1 MKANN
6 HVAKIREFN
15 RFYTGVIGLLD
26 KYILNS
32 QYTLSEV
39 RVLYELATRES
50 LTASDLIETLHIDKG
65 YLSRMLLELK
75 TKKLIRTKRSAQ
87 DGRALQLSLTQL
99 GRKEFKVLNQASDRQ
114 LAAIL
119 ESLTDTERGKLVRN
133 MDEIKVILSKTK

>member
-1 MKANN
+1 MKASA
-6 HVAKIREFN
+6 HIAKIREFN

-39 RVLYELATRES
+39 RVLYELATREN
-50 LTASDLIETLHIDKG
+50 LTASELIETLHIDKG

-75 TKKLIRTKRSAQ
+75 TKNLIQSKRSAQ
-87 DGRALQLSLTQL
+87 DGRALQLSLTQH

-119 ESLTDTERGKLVRN
+119 ERLTDAERVKLVGN
-133 MDEIKVILSKTK
+133 MNEIKAILSKTQ